1 MSSAISST
9 SRSSTP
15 LPGRPKTKSTP
26 FSSHH
31 FHDLRAAVMAVAAN
45 GDPGL
50 WPVPADATDET
61 TQVTAHL
68 DARGRLAGAQQ
79 HGDRPARRRVVD
91 MDRQETALVVMGVEQ
106 RELLMA
112 VDDIHRIVDIERHG
126 R

>member
-1 MSSAISST
+1 
-9 SRSSTP
+9 
-15 LPGRPKTKSTP
+15 
-26 FSSHH
+26 
-31 FHDLRAAVMAVAAN
+31 MAVATD

-50 WPVPADATDET
+50 WPVAADATNQT

-79 HGDRPARRRVVD
+79 YGDRPARRRVVD
-91 MDRQETALVVMGVEQ
+91 MDRQETALVVMGIEQ

-126 R
+126 RRRDRVAGAVEIDHGTHQPHEVAQRGRILPARDGRL